1 MNKIGLSILLISVL
15 VVLLSAG
22 CGSRETPALPTPGII
37 ASPVTTPDPTGSLIQ
52 TETGPVQPTAL
63 TPAGTP
69 RPTRA
74 TVIEQPGLVFASYP
88 LEPVTA
94 RPSLQQEAI
103 DPQMGNVLVPL
114 ALSTEQVQ
122 RLAEAG
128 VVASPADY
136 PEFHILYKETV
147 QNNLPVFVTSDALL
161 HAYHLTFDQ
170 LLRLCWH
177 RSGRNMSSSR
187 APPGKTLPGAL
198 TRIWLSAASCQTRIF
213 SFRMMLKTSRKQNS
227 T

>member
-94 RPSLQQEAI
+94 QPSLQQEAI

-170 LLRLCWH
+170 LLSSLEEEVFLPKLRELNQALLAQIRAEYEQLKGTTWEDPAW
-177 RSGRNMSSSR
+177 RASASG
-187 APPGKTLPGAL
+187 
-198 TRIWLSAASCQTRIF
+198 
-213 SFRMMLKTSRKQNS
+213 
-227 T
+227 